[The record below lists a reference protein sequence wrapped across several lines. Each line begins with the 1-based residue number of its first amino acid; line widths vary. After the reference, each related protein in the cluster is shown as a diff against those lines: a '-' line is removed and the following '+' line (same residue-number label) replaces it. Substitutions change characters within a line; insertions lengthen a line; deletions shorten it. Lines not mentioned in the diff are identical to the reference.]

1 MKTTTVVIG
10 AGQSGLAMSRRLTE
24 RSIDHVVLER
34 GEVAHSWAK
43 ERWDSLRLLT
53 PNWQNRLPGQ
63 PYAGNDP
70 DGFLSAHEVADFLG
84 DYAKTIAAPVH
95 TGTTV
100 THVSATDDGYEVQ
113 TDRGT
118 WTCETVVIASG
129 ACNIGNVPAVGA
141 ALSPDIRS
149 LTALDYRSADDLDD
163 RGVLV
168 VGASATGV
176 QIADELARSG
186 RKVTISVGE
195 HVRMPRSYRGKDIF
209 WWMDA
214 AGVLDEGFDQ
224 FDDLVRTR
232 HVPSPQLIGSP
243 EHRTIN
249 LNTLRDNGI
258 SVVGRLGRLQDDVAQ
273 FSGGLANT
281 CQLAD
286 FKLGRLLDRFDEWAS
301 ESGADGLDASERYE
315 PTRVDP
321 LPRLE
326 LGLNRDDIG
335 TVFWATGYRPDYS
348 WLDVPVFGY
357 KGSIKH
363 DGGVVTDAPGMYLLG
378 TSLLRRRRSTY
389 INGAES
395 DTRDIAEHL
404 QGYLAGAQLRA
415 IEDLPTAV

>member
-53 PNWQNRLPGQ
+53 PNWQNHLPGQ
-63 PYAGNDP
+63 PYAGDDP
-70 DGFLSAHEVADFLG
+70 DGFLSAREVAEFLA

-95 TGTTV
+95 SGTTV
-100 THVSATDDGYEVQ
+100 LRVCATDDGYEVT
-113 TDRGT
+113 TDHGT
-118 WTCETVVIASG
+118 WSCETLVIASG
-129 ACNIGNVPAVGA
+129 ACNLGNVPAVGA
-141 ALSPDIRS
+141 GLASSIAS
-149 LTALDYRSADDLDD
+149 MTARDYRSPDQLDD
-163 RGVLV
+163 GAVLV

-176 QIADELARSG
+176 QIADEIAQSG
-186 RKVTISVGE
+186 RRVTISVGE

-214 AGVLDEGFDQ
+214 AGVLDERFDE

-232 HVPSPQLIGSP
+232 HVPSPQLIGTP
-243 EHRTIN
+243 EHRTID
-249 LNTLRDNGI
+249 LNVLRDSGI
-258 SVVGRLGRLQDDVAQ
+258 DVVGRLGRLQDDVAQ
-273 FSGGLANT
+273 FSGGLANA

-286 FKLGRLLDRFDEWAS
+286 FKLGRLLDRFDDWAS
-301 ESGADGLDASERYE
+301 ETGAEGLDASERFE
-315 PTRVDP
+315 PTRVDA
-321 LPRLE
+321 LPTLE
-326 LGLNRDDIG
+326 LALGREGFG
-335 TVFWATGYRPDYS
+335 TVFWATGFRPDYS

-363 DGGVVTDAPGMYLLG
+363 DGGVVTGAPGMYLLG

-389 INGAES
+389 ISGAES
-395 DTRDIAEHL
+395 DTFDIAEHL
-404 QGYLAGAQLRA
+404 ESYLAGAQRSVV
-415 IEDLPTAV
+415 EGLPTAV

>member
-53 PNWQNRLPGQ
+53 PNWQNSLPGQ
-63 PYAGNDP
+63 PYAGDDP
-70 DGFLSAHEVADFLG
+70 DGYLSAKGVAAFLS
-84 DYAKTIAAPVH
+84 DYAATIAAPVQ

-100 THVSATDDGYEVQ
+100 TRVSATDDGYEVE

-118 WTCETVVIASG
+118 WSCETVVIASG
-129 ACNIGNVPAVGA
+129 ACNLGNVPAVGA
-141 ALSPDIRS
+141 GLSPSIRS
-149 LTALDYRSADDLDD
+149 LTALDYRSPDDLDD
-163 RGVLV
+163 GGVLV
-168 VGASATGV
+168 IGASATGV
-176 QIADELARSG
+176 QLADEIARSG
-186 RKVTISVGE
+186 RQVTISVGE

-214 AGVLDEGFDQ
+214 AGVLDESFDQ

-232 HVPSPQLIGSP
+232 HVPSPQLIGTP

-249 LNTLRDNGI
+249 LNTLRDAGI
-258 SVVGRLGRLQDDVAQ
+258 KIVGRLGRLQDDVAQ
-273 FSGGLANT
+273 FSGGLANA

-286 FKLGRLLDRFDEWAS
+286 FKLGRLLDRFDEWA
-301 ESGADGLDASERYE
+301 ETAGADGIGASERYE
-315 PTRVDP
+315 PTKVDP
-321 LPRLE
+321 LPTLE
-326 LGLNRDDIG
+326 TKLTEAGIG
-335 TVFWATGYRPDYS
+335 TVFWATGFSPDYS

-395 DTRDIAEHL
+395 DTHDIAEHL
-404 QGYLAGAQLRA
+404 QGYLAGQNAVEELRQSA
-415 IEDLPTAV
+415 